1 MRTLAYPT
9 PPRVDLVETLHGVPI
24 ADPFRRL
31 EAADDPETAAWVD
44 AENTL
49 TRQVLGGAD
58 RDALVA
64 RLRRLHH
71 YTRAAAPA
79 VRGDR
84 LFFTEND
91 GSRNQPILYVTLSDA
106 SGAPGPKQVVVDP
119 NLADESGVVA
129 LTAFEPSGD
138 GALVVYALSG
148 GGSDMQELAI
158 RDVDRGV
165 DRADRI
171 RWVKFASLAWT
182 DEGFFYT
189 RFPEPGTVPPGREQ
203 YFCQVWFHRLGD
215 PQTADRLVYERPDLP
230 EAVFEVDVTSD
241 GAHLVVTSHRGASDD
256 AEVLVGF
263 LGQAGR
269 EGQVGQVGLQ
279 PLVVGFEHG
288 WHFIGGR
295 DGHLF
300 FFTDSAAPL
309 GRIVRFDLDS
319 ATPLV
324 AHGIVAES
332 GDKIADAIVAN
343 GQLIVSTLHNASGRL
358 LVFGLDGEALGD
370 IPLPGIGTIVSL
382 AGEWNAS
389 TAYVNYTSFTE
400 PPTILQISLKV
411 IGVLKVLRVLKVLE
425 PGEPREPRE
434 PREPGEPRFLT
445 EQVWY
450 PSEDGTP
457 VSMFLVS
464 RRGDSGPRPVLLTG
478 YGGFNISLT
487 PTFDPSDALW
497 LEAGGVLAVAN
508 LRGGGEYGD
517 SWHRAGMLDRK
528 QNVFDDFIAAA
539 EWLVASGRGA
549 PGRIAIEGGSN
560 GGLLVGACMVQR
572 PDLFGAV
579 ICRVPVADML
589 RYHLFT
595 VGRFWIPEYGSA
607 DDPAQFAVLRKYS
620 PYHNVADG
628 ARYPPTL
635 VMTADTDDRV
645 APGMAKKFAAR
656 LQEAV
661 AADGGPI
668 LLRVETR
675 AGHGAGKP
683 IVKQID
689 EQADIYAFLFQ
700 HVTRASASER
710 GRPASADVDMK
721 M

>member
-1 MRTLAYPT
+1 LKPLVYPT
-9 PPRVDLVETLHGVPI
+9 PPRVDLVETLHGERV

-31 EAADDPETAAWVD
+31 ETADDPETAAWVD
-44 AENTL
+44 AENRL
-49 TRQVLGGAD
+49 TRQALDGAD

-64 RLRRLHH
+64 RLRRLHR

-91 GSRNQPILYVTLSDA
+91 GSRNQPILYVTR
-106 SGAPGPKQVVVDP
+106 SGAGGASEPKQVVVDP
-119 NLADESGVVA
+119 NLADQSGVVA

-148 GGSDMQELAI
+148 SGSDMQELAI

-203 YFCQVWFHRLGD
+203 YFCSVWFHRLGE

-241 GAHLVVTSHRGASDD
+241 GAHLVVTSRRGASDD
-256 AEVLVGF
+256 AEVFLGRVGRRGRVGQV
-263 LGQAGR
+263 GQAGR
-269 EGQVGQVGLQ
+269 VGQVGQVGLQ

-288 WHFIGGR
+288 WHFVGGR

-300 FFTDSAAPL
+300 FSTDSAAPL
-309 GRIVRFDLDS
+309 GRIVRFDLNS
-319 ATPLV
+319 ATPSV
-324 AHGIVAES
+324 AHEIVAES
-332 GDKIADAIVAN
+332 ADKIADAIVAN
-343 GQLIVSTLHNASGRL
+343 GQLLVSTLHNASSRL
-358 LVFGLDGEALGD
+358 LLFGLDGEARGE
-370 IPLPGIGTIVSL
+370 IRLPGIGTIVSL
-382 AGEWNAS
+382 AGEWNAPA
-389 TAYVNYTSFTE
+389 AYVNYTSFTE
-400 PPTILQISLKV
+400 PPTIFQILEV
-411 IGVLKVLRVLKVLE
+411 LEVLKVREVLEVPEVPE
-425 PGEPREPRE
+425 PGEPREPG
-434 PREPGEPRFLT
+434 EPGEPRFCT

-450 PSEDGTP
+450 PSKDGTQ
-457 VSMFLVS
+457 VSMFLVG

-497 LEAGGVLAVAN
+497 LEAGGLLAVAN

-517 SWHRAGMLDRK
+517 AWHRAGMLERK

-539 EWLVASGRGA
+539 EWLIASGRGA

-607 DDPAQFAVLRKYS
+607 DDPAQFAVLRRYS
-620 PYHNVADG
+620 PYHNVANG
-628 ARYPPTL
+628 VHYPPTL

-683 IVKQID
+683 IAKQID
-689 EQADIYAFLFQ
+689 EQADIYAFLFG
-700 HVTRASASER
+700 VLRER
-710 GRPASADVDMK
+710 R
-721 M
+721 